1 MNNNL
6 FQIFEIFYIFVA
18 MKLTAKILL
27 KPTEEQKELLL
38 ATLEEANT
46 ACNEISTYAW
56 QHKIFSQFKIHKG
69 VYYTIKGSFNLSSQ
83 LVVRCI
89 SKVADSYKLDKKVQR
104 TYRRYGSIAYDSRI
118 LSYNFE
124 KQIAS
129 IWTVEGRQ
137 KIAYATGEHHA
148 KLLQYQKGESDLAY
162 IKGKFY
168 LLATVDI
175 PDVEEE
181 SFDDVLGVDLGIT
194 NIATDDTGKSFQG
207 KDITKLRK
215 KRKNIR
221 ASLQAKA
228 HKGASRS
235 TMKNTR
241 RILKRLAGREKQTVK
256 LTNHTIAKKIVEKAK
271 EQQKGIALETLKGI
285 RKNTNK
291 KLRKSQKGLHNS
303 WAFYQLQSF
312 IKYKAKKAGVPVY
325 FVAPA
330 YTSKTCSSCHH
341 IGKRNGEKFSCE
353 ACGVEHADVNAAKNI
368 RKLGIAVTYPENS
381 ALYCD
386 MVNVAVHCA

>member
-1 MNNNL
+1 M
-6 FQIFEIFYIFVA
+6 Q
-18 MKLTAKILL
+18 LTAKVRLYPTDEQEKYLFDTL
-27 KPTEEQKELLL
+27 KRVNAACNALSEWAWENKVFGKFALQKEQYHVVKD
-38 ATLEEANT
+38 T
-46 ACNEISTYAW
+46 
-56 QHKIFSQFKIHKG
+56 
-69 VYYTIKGSFNLSSQ
+69 FNLTAQ
-83 LVVRCI
+83 ATIHAIR
-89 SKVADSYKLDKKVQR
+89 KVSYSYKVDRKVKRAFQPLASI
-104 TYRRYGSIAYDSRI
+104 TYDNRI
-118 LSYNFE
+118 LSW
-124 KQIAS
+124 KHVKHTVS
-129 IWTVEGRQ
+129 IWTVGGRQ
-137 KIAYATGEHHA
+137 TIPYRTGEHHA
-148 KLLQYQKGESDLAY
+148 KLLAYRKGESDLCL
-162 IKGKFY
+162 IKGKWY
-168 LLATVDI
+168 LHSTCEVPDTEEQLSDDI
-175 PDVEEE
+175 
-181 SFDDVLGVDLGIT
+181 LGVDLGIT

-353 ACGVEHADVNAAKNI
+353 ACGVKHADVNGAKNI

-386 MVNVAVHCA
+386 IVRVAMHCA